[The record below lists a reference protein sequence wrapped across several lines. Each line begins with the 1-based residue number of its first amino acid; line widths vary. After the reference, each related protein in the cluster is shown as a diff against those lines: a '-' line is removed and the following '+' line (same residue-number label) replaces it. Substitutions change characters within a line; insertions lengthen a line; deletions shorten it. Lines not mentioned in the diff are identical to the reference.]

1 MAEVLRRMG
10 LQEQAVRVLIAK
22 NREHGRHPTGFN
34 EVLWY
39 VILGPSIAFGY
50 HPFNAF
56 YASLAVILFG
66 YFRFRRGEKDGVIIP
81 TRRRDAYGDDREG
94 VNNLYPNFN
103 AFIFSLEH
111 FVPLVKMGVA
121 EYWMPNAN
129 RGKKIHGLRQ
139 LLLMWVVKWGF
150 GKSNGKYRF
159 RKWNRSLKFSP
170 STRGASLR
178 NYLWC
183 HICLGWA
190 LTTLWVGGLTGLIK
204 TWDSLYRN
212 RPPQMRLL

>member
-1 MAEVLRRMG
+1 MRK
-10 LQEQAVRVLIAK
+10 IA
-22 NREHGRHPTGFN
+22 
-34 EVLWY
+34 
-39 VILGPSIAFGY
+39 
-50 HPFNAF
+50 
-56 YASLAVILFG
+56 
-66 YFRFRRGEKDGVIIP
+66 
-81 TRRRDAYGDDREG
+81 RDAYGDDREG

-204 TWDSLYRN
+204 T
-212 RPPQMRLL
+212 